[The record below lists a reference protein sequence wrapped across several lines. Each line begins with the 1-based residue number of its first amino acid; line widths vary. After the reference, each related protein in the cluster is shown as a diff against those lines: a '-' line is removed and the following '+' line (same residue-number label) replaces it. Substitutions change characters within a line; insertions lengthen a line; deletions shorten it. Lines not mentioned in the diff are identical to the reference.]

1 MLLDCANALQTVVES
16 AVLVLVKNVSGHV
29 TCDSHVTS
37 VKEYIIN
44 SAKFRKIDEMS
55 GRD

>member
-37 VKEYIIN
+37 VKEYIN